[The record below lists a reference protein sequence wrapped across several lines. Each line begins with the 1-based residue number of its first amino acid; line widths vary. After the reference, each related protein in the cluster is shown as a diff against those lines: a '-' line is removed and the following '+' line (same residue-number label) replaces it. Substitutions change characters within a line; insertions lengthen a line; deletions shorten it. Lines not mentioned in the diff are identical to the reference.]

1 LLPWRD
7 ISSPRPWNREKEAQM
22 RAERK
27 VFQGFAIN
35 LQQILEGR

>member
-1 LLPWRD
+1 LLLWGD
-7 ISSPRPWNREKEAQM
+7 ISSPTPWNREKEAQM

-35 LQQILEGR
+35 LRQILGGR